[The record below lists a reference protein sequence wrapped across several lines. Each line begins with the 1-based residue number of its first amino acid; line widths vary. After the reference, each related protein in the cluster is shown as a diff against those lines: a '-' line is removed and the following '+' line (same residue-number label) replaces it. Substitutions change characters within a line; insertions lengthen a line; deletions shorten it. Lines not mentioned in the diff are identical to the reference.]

1 MKPKKKKIDFQKTK
15 VLKPKWLYCKVC
27 TEAVKC
33 SGDAVSVRCG
43 TCVSI
48 ENYDE
53 HKPLVRWN
61 YERIRRH
68 GFDQKTPTWIKKGR
82 LL

>member
-15 VLKPKWLYCKVC
+15 VLKPKWLPCCSEDVQ
-27 TEAVKC
+27 C

-61 YERIRRH
+61 YERIRIY
-68 GFDQKTPTWIKKGR
+68 GFDQKTPNWIKKGR